1 MSGLVKASA
10 QFPLHVVC
18 QQRLVWTFS
27 QNSVWLAQRVSVPE
41 RKRNSE
47 GEGDSK
53 REKDIQ
59 RGREIQRERF
69 RERERDSKNREE
81 KTKRRPSQS
90 HIAVRDLAWEV
101 IVLLLL
107 HSLRLAKKLIKAV
120 VKLSS

>member
-1 MSGLVKASA
+1 MDFLTE
-10 QFPLHVVC
+10 QC
-18 QQRLVWTFS
+18 
-27 QNSVWLAQRVSVPE
+27 LACPE
-41 RKRNSE
+41 SE
-47 GEGDSK
+47 CP
-53 REKDIQ
+53 REKEKF
-59 RGREIQRERF
+59 RGRRRFKERERYSERERNPERF

-90 HIAVRDLAWEV
+90 HIAVCDLAWEV

>member
-27 QNSVWLAQRVSVPE
+27 QNSVCLAQRVSVPE

-59 RGREIQRERF
+59 RGGEIQRERDSETG
-69 RERERDSKNREE
+69 RERARTE
-81 KTKRRPSQS
+81 KKRRPSQS
-90 HIAVRDLAWEV
+90 HIAVCDLAWEV
-101 IVLLLL
+101 IVLRIL